1 MPKSACY
8 GERVRRRNRA
18 TTTSAHGGRLSVDST
33 RVDSTRVDM
42 SCAQAP
48 VLGALAVGA
57 SGLVH
62 RVDAVLA
69 QQRRMAEL
77 GLRPGVV
84 VTVLGRTAGGGRL
97 LGVGTDRIALDG
109 ATAGRVVVAATR

>member
-8 GERVRRRNRA
+8 GDHVRRRDRA
-18 TTTSAHGGRLSVDST
+18 TTESAYNAAV
-33 RVDSTRVDM
+33 
-42 SCAQAP
+42 
-48 VLGALAVGA
+48 GALPVGA

-62 RVDAVLA
+62 RVDAVPA

-109 ATAGRVVVAATR
+109 ATAGRVVVAATP